1 MLDKYSTTE
10 YRFFFYNESGKELTT
25 LAIHKS
31 AIKRARQNEIRN
43 LRNKSKRTRVTKQ
56 VRAAIAEGSS
66 ETAQAAL
73 AAAIP
78 VIDKAAQKGALHHNT
93 ASRKVSKL
101 TRQVN
106 ALSS

>member
-1 MLDKYSTTE
+1 M
-10 YRFFFYNESGKELTT
+10 
-25 LAIHKS
+25 AIHQS
-31 AIKRARQNEIRN
+31 AIKRAKQNEVRN
-43 LRNKSKRTRVTKQ
+43 LRNKSNRTRVKGVTKQ

-73 AAAIP
+73 ATAIP
-78 VIDKAAQKGALHHNT
+78 IIDKAAQKGVIHRNT
-93 ASRKVSKL
+93 ASRKISKL